1 MKVLSPILL
10 AATLLASAVA
20 VNAQSQPPLAPGS
33 QQFADAKRNLL
44 DRLSKVV
51 SCVNAAK
58 TYDAMEV
65 CRAVPPHG
73 GEGTQHLGE
82 EGEHPAIAPK
92 P

>member
-1 MKVLSPILL
+1 MRVLSPILL
-10 AATLLASAVA
+10 ATLLAASVA
-20 VNAQSQPPLAPGS
+20 VSAQTQPQLASNS
-33 QQFADAKRNLL
+33 QQFADAKQNLL

-73 GEGTQHLGE
+73 GAGTQHQGE
-82 EGEHPAIAPK
+82 EGDHAPMATK

>member
-1 MKVLSPILL
+1 MKVLSPLL
-10 AATLLASAVA
+10 LGVLLASSVA

-33 QQFADAKRNLL
+33 QQFADAKQNLL

-73 GEGTQHLGE
+73 GAGTQHQGE
-82 EGEHPAIAPK
+82 EGDHAPMATK

>member
-1 MKVLSPILL
+1 MKVLSPILF
-10 AATLLASAVA
+10 AALLASAVA
-20 VNAQSQPPLAPGS
+20 VNAQTQPPLAGNS
-33 QQFADAKRNLL
+33 QQFADAKQNLL

-51 SCVNAAK
+51 SCVNGAK

-73 GEGTQHLGE
+73 GAGTQHPGE
-82 EGEHPAIAPK
+82 EGEHPPTATK